1 MPEQQPRQA
10 KNPQEWD
17 NDRIRV
23 ALASAGHHARRFAR
37 HRRLSRADREDL
49 TQDILLAIVEASN
62 RYDARRA
69 SWSTFVALL
78 AQHVVI
84 DRARAPAPIDTVPLD
99 ANDAHAHGIASTL
112 PAAWLDPDLPIAL
125 RSAAIELPGASRAL
139 LDLIVAHR
147 DVVDARDA
155 SGVSSATFY
164 RALADLRCWLRAAG
178 AHPSAFTASRP

>member
-10 KNPQEWD
+10 ENPQKWD

-23 ALASAGHHARRFAR
+23 ALASARHHAGRFSR

-49 TQDILLAIVEASN
+49 TQDILLAIVEASD

-99 ANDAHAHGIASTL
+99 ANDCQGIASTR

-125 RSAAIELPGASRAL
+125 RSAAIELPGASRTL

>member
-1 MPEQQPRQA
+1 VPEQQPPQA
-10 KNPQEWD
+10 ENPQTWD

-23 ALASAGHHARRFAR
+23 ALASARHHARRFAR

-49 TQDILLAIVEASN
+49 TQDILLAIVEAAD

-84 DRARAPAPIDTVPLD
+84 DRARAPVPIDTVPLD
-99 ANDAHAHGIASTL
+99 ANDCKCIASTL

-125 RSAAIELPGASRAL
+125 RSAAIEMPGASRTL

-164 RALADLRCWLRAAG
+164 RALADLRCWLRSAG